1 MLCIFAEITLLAVH
15 GSRRSP
21 CRSSQCSQWA
31 LTCQVTLTSGKLMI
45 FLNHTLTTCVFLLWS
60 HSAQGSTNWTI
71 PTCVAL
77 LYKSLSLNIIER
89 SAVKLCFFFSS
100 PKYFP
105 DFLRKASEIL
115 RKAIL
120 WWRHLMLLQVFYFL
134 IDKPLQSSSCCLWK
148 RIRVRPGVCFAQ
160 NRMPYVYLSFS

>member
-1 MLCIFAEITLLAVH
+1 MQPVGTDLPGNTNIRKVNDISKPYSYNMCVPLMKPL
-15 GSRRSP
+15 SP
-21 CRSSQCSQWA
+21 RINQ
-31 LTCQVTLTSGKLMI
+31 LG
-45 FLNHTLTTCVFLLWS
+45 HS
-60 HSAQGSTNWTI
+60 HM
-71 PTCVAL
+71 CVAL